1 MSAGEN
7 IQTPPGK
14 NWMNLPDTKP
24 TPAWNRRLTRIASEL
39 LWHGALLLACAFVLV
54 PIVIVFFGSFK
65 TIPEFFAAPYGLPE
79 SWDLANYRQAWAEAN
94 LQTAAV
100 NSIISTAFGVIAS
113 TVLAGLAAYGLSRFD
128 FSGRNAIRLMFIG
141 GLVVPVQLIILPLFI
156 MFRQA
161 GILGGL
167 LPLCLIFA
175 VFGIPLATL
184 VLTGF
189 FALLPRDL
197 EQAARIDGASHL
209 EIFWRIMLPLSR
221 PALAAVI
228 ILNGVWMWNDFFL
241 GFILISDPDAMTLP
255 VAIMAF
261 RGTYLT
267 KWGLIFASVIISSI
281 PVIIAYLM
289 LSRQFI
295 AGLTAG
301 SVKG

>member
-1 MSAGEN
+1 MSPWKR
-7 IQTPPGK
+7 QGK
-14 NWMNLPDTKP
+14 
-24 TPAWNRRLTRIASEL
+24 RIASEVA
-39 LWHGALLLACAFVLV
+39 WHGALILASAFVLI

-65 TIPEFFAAPYGLPE
+65 TIPEFFAAPYDLPE
-79 SWDLANYRQAWAEAN
+79 RWDLANYREAWAEAN
-94 LQTAAV
+94 LQTAAR
-100 NSIISTAFGVIAS
+100 NSVISTAFGVAAS
-113 TVLAGLAAYGLSRFD
+113 TILAALAAYGLSRFA
-128 FSGRNAIRLMFIG
+128 FSGRNALRLMFIG

-197 EQAARIDGASHL
+197 EDAARIDGASHL
-209 EIFWRIMLPLSR
+209 EIFWRIMVPLSR
-221 PALAAVI
+221 PAIAAVV

-267 KWGLIFASVIISSI
+267 KWGLIFASVIISSV
-281 PVIIAYLM
+281 PVVIAYLM